1 MFFSG
6 GFISILGRIVFLC
19 VGLFLCIIIFLLFTL
34 ILFLVILILIIK
46 MVIFIFECIEL
57 GWGWGGGGGG
67 WIENVCLLR
76 FLGGLL
82 FTLIYLF

>member
-1 MFFSG
+1 
-6 GFISILGRIVFLC
+6 
-19 VGLFLCIIIFLLFTL
+19 
-34 ILFLVILILIIK
+34 